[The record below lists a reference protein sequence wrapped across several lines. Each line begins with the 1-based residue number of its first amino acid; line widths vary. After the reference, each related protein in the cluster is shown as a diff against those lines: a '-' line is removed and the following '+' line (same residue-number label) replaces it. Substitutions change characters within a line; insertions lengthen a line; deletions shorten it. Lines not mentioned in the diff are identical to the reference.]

1 MVRGGCAV
9 SGGMSKQ
16 DQALTRAAGLVGD
29 ARGELDQQ
37 LSGLRGKLAGIGSSW
52 VGAGSSAFQQVMT
65 RWDEDTRRI
74 VSALDEFEA
83 NLRSSEATY
92 TSSDEGQAQAYQRM
106 LGALG
111 G

>member
-1 MVRGGCAV
+1 M
-9 SGGMSKQ
+9 SDGMSKQ
-16 DQALTRAAGLVGD
+16 EQALTRAAGLVAE
-29 ARGELDQQ
+29 ARSDLDSQ
-37 LSGLRGKLAGIGSSW
+37 LAGLRGKLAGIGSSW
-52 VGAGSSAFQQVMT
+52 VGAGSTAFQQVMT

-74 VSALDEFEA
+74 VAALNEFET

-92 TSSDEGQAQAYQRM
+92 TSSDESQAQSYQRM